1 MGRYI
6 CAIFIGSLPLLCFA
20 YHCYVTCV
28 ASDRDGEKLI
38 ELISS
43 QTYFVSNIFV
53 VGISIAT
60 CFAIASEMFEVQK
73 NINTPYTY
81 YTEAK
86 VVAKDTTTV
95 FKVNVNDKDYYYE
108 TDISVKNN
116 ILDYFVNNFDNTE
129 YVLLMSDNTTRD
141 DKSDDTILKI
151 YYTNTNGGN

>member
-38 ELISS
+38 ELIGS

-60 CFAIASEMFEVQK
+60 CFAFAGELIEAQK
-73 NINTPYTY
+73 NIDTPKTY
-81 YTEAK
+81 YAEAEL
-86 VVAKDTTTV
+86 VAKDTTTV
-95 FKVNVNDKDYYYE
+95 FKLTDDGNKITYYE
-108 TDISVKNN
+108 TDIDINIADNGNYKNN
-116 ILDYFVNNFDNTE
+116 YM
-129 YVLLMSDNTTRD
+129 LLMSDNTTRE
-141 DKSDDTILKI
+141 DKSDDIILAVYNSVGEIENK
-151 YYTNTNGGN
+151 